1 MNTVLISGPDTEPV
15 RPVDLRSHLHLD
27 ASHDALLGS
36 LIAAARMTI
45 EAQSG
50 LRMINQNWRLFLDD
64 WSDLPNRL
72 PVSPVRQ
79 VKLVKLVNGVDEII
93 SPDAYE
99 LQRGERADRL
109 VFSKNLPPVSKTGR
123 GIEIDLLAGFGA
135 ESDDVPADLRHAI
148 LSLAAH
154 WYDVDDW
161 QHFSAGNAMPPHVR
175 LIVDQHRMPRLA

>member
-1 MNTVLISGPDTEPV
+1 MNTVLLSGPIAEPV
-15 RPVDLRSHLHLD
+15 RLADLRRHLHLD

-50 LRMINQNWRLFLDD
+50 LRMMDQSWRLFLND
-64 WSDLPNRL
+64 WSDLPHRL
-72 PVSPVRQ
+72 PVSPVQ
-79 VKLVKLVNGVDEII
+79 EVKVVKLVNGTDEVI

-99 LQRGERADRL
+99 LHKTHGAARL
-109 VFSKNLPPVSKTGR
+109 VFSRRLPPVQKKWH
-123 GIEIDLLAGFGA
+123 GIEIDLQAGFGA
-135 ESDDVPADLRHAI
+135 DSDDVPADLRQAI

-161 QHFSAGNAMPPHVR
+161 QHFSAGNAMPAHVQM
-175 LIVDQHRMPRLA
+175 IVEQHRMPRLA